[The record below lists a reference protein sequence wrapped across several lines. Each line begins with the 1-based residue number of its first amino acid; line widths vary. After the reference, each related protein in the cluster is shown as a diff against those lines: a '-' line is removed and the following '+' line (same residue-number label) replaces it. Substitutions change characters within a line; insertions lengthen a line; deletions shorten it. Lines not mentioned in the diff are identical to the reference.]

1 MIQYDWGIRMT
12 IELKSN
18 ENDKAVFTVEIQ
30 GEDFNKAVDKV
41 YNESKG
47 QFNIQGFRKGKAPR
61 KIIEV
66 NYGQT
71 IFYEDALNDI
81 MNEKYGEALAEL
93 ELNPIDYPEVDVKG
107 EVSIENSFEVEFTI
121 QLMPTPKLKDYSD
134 AEIDVIQMQA
144 SEEDLEQVLE
154 NEREKNSRL
163 VSVEDRPA
171 EDGDTV
177 NIDFEGFADGEAFD
191 GGKSENYDLVLGSNT
206 FIPGFEDGLIGV
218 NTGDELDVNVTFPEE
233 YQAENLAGKEATFK
247 VKVNNIKTKEL
258 PELDDDFAMDV
269 SEFDTFEEYKAN
281 LKEQLEE
288 NVEISNKNEKY
299 NRAIKCLIEYLE
311 VEIPEVVIENQIDTE
326 LHDFE
331 HRLAQMGMNL
341 DSYYQI
347 TQSEEKAVREELRPQ
362 AIARVQSDFALQA
375 LAEAEGLAAS
385 EEEIDKEL
393 RNLAE
398 QYNTEDV
405 DKFVED
411 FKAEEDLGP
420 IENFIITNKSL
431 DKAVEVVKFN
441 VVDKY
446 EDHGVIDLP
455 EEETEESEEE

>member
-1 MIQYDWGIRMT
+1 MT

-30 GEDFNKAVDKV
+30 GEEFDNAVNKV

-71 IFYEDALNDI
+71 IFYEDALNEI
-81 MNEKYGEALAEL
+81 MNEKYGEALEEL

-107 EVSIENSFEVEFTI
+107 EISIEKPFEVEFTV

-134 AEIDVIQMQA
+134 AEIDVIQMVA
-144 SEEDLEQVLE
+144 TDEDLDQVLE

-171 EDGDTV
+171 ENGDTV
-177 NIDFEGFADGEAFD
+177 NIDFEGFVDNVAFD

-206 FIPGFEDGLIGV
+206 FIPGFEDGLIGA
-218 NTGDELDVNVTFPEE
+218 NAGDELDVNVTFPEE
-233 YQAENLAGKEATFK
+233 YQAENLAGKDAVFK

-269 SEFDTFEEYKAN
+269 SEFDTFEEYKEN
-281 LKEQLEE
+281 LKKQLEE

-311 VEIPEVVIENQIDTE
+311 VEIPEVVIENQIDHE

-341 DSYYQI
+341 DTYYQI

-362 AIARVQSDFALQA
+362 AIARVESDFALQA
-375 LAEAEGLAAS
+375 LAEAEGLTAS

-398 QYNTEDV
+398 QYKTEDV

-446 EDHGVIDLP
+446 EEHGVIDLP
-455 EEETEESEEE
+455 EEETEEAEESEEE

>member
-1 MIQYDWGIRMT
+1 MT

-30 GEDFNKAVDKV
+30 GEEFDNAVNKV

-71 IFYEDALNDI
+71 IFYEDALNEI
-81 MNEKYGEALAEL
+81 MNEKYGEALEEL

-107 EVSIENSFEVEFTI
+107 EISIEKPFEVEFTV

-134 AEIDVIQMQA
+134 AEIDVIQMVA
-144 SEEDLEQVLE
+144 TDEDLDQVLE

-171 EDGDTV
+171 ENGDTV
-177 NIDFEGFADGEAFD
+177 NIDFEGFVDNVAFD

-206 FIPGFEDGLIGV
+206 FIPGFEDGLIAA
-218 NTGDELDVNVTFPEE
+218 NAGDELDVNVTFPEE
-233 YQAENLAGKEATFK
+233 YQAENLAGKDAVFK

-269 SEFDTFEEYKAN
+269 SEFDTFEEYKEN
-281 LKEQLEE
+281 LKKQLEE

-311 VEIPEVVIENQIDTE
+311 VEIPEVVIENQIDHE

-341 DSYYQI
+341 DTYYQI

-375 LAEAEGLAAS
+375 LADAEGLTAS

-398 QYNTEDV
+398 QYKTEDV

-446 EDHGVIDLP
+446 EEHGVIDLP
-455 EEETEESEEE
+455 EEETEEAEESEEE

>member
-1 MIQYDWGIRMT
+1 MT

-30 GEDFNKAVDKV
+30 GEEFDNAVNKV

-71 IFYEDALNDI
+71 IFYEDALNEI
-81 MNEKYGEALAEL
+81 MNEKYGEALEEL

-107 EVSIENSFEVEFTI
+107 EISIEKPFEVEFTV

-134 AEIDVIQMQA
+134 AEIDVIQMVA
-144 SEEDLEQVLE
+144 TDEDLDQVLE

-171 EDGDTV
+171 ENGDTV
-177 NIDFEGFADGEAFD
+177 NIDFEGFVDNVAFD

-206 FIPGFEDGLIGV
+206 FIPGFEDGLIAA
-218 NTGDELDVNVTFPEE
+218 NAGDELDVNVTFPEE
-233 YQAENLAGKEATFK
+233 YQAENLAGKDAVFK

-269 SEFDTFEEYKAN
+269 SEFDTFEEYKEN
-281 LKEQLEE
+281 LKKQLEE

-311 VEIPEVVIENQIDTE
+311 VEIPEVVIENQIDHE

-341 DSYYQI
+341 DTYYQI

-375 LAEAEGLAAS
+375 LAEAEGLTAS

-398 QYNTEDV
+398 QYKTEDV

-446 EDHGVIDLP
+446 EEHGVIDLP
-455 EEETEESEEE
+455 EEETEEAEESEE

>member
-1 MIQYDWGIRMT
+1 
-12 IELKSN
+12 
-18 ENDKAVFTVEIQ
+18 
-30 GEDFNKAVDKV
+30 
-41 YNESKG
+41 
-47 QFNIQGFRKGKAPR
+47 
-61 KIIEV
+61 
-66 NYGQT
+66 
-71 IFYEDALNDI
+71 
-81 MNEKYGEALAEL
+81 MNEKYGEALEEL
-93 ELNPIDYPEVDVKG
+93 EINPIDYPEVDVKG
-107 EVSIENSFEVEFTI
+107 EISIEKPFEVEFTV

-134 AEIDVIQMQA
+134 AEIDVIQMVA
-144 SEEDLEQVLE
+144 TDEDLDQVLE
-154 NEREKNSRL
+154 SEREKNSRL

-171 EDGDTV
+171 ESGDTL
-177 NIDFEGFADGEAFD
+177 NIDFEGFVDSVAFD

-206 FIPGFEDGLIGV
+206 FIPGFEDGLIGT
-218 NTGDELDVNVTFPEE
+218 NAGDELDVNVTFPEE
-233 YQAENLAGKEATFK
+233 YQAENLAGKDAIFK

-269 SEFDTFEEYKAN
+269 SEFDTFEEYKTD
-281 LKEQLEE
+281 LKKQLEE
-288 NVEISNKNEKY
+288 NVQISNKNEKY

-311 VEIPEVVIENQIDTE
+311 VEIPEVVIENQIDHE

-341 DSYYQI
+341 DTYYQI

-375 LAEAEGLAAS
+375 LAEAEGLTAS

-398 QYNTEDV
+398 QYKTEDV

-411 FKAEEDLGP
+411 FKAEEDLAP

-446 EDHGVIDLP
+446 EEHGVIDLP
-455 EEETEESEEE
+455 EEETEEAEESEEE

>member
-1 MIQYDWGIRMT
+1 MT

-30 GEDFNKAVDKV
+30 GEEFDNAVNKV

-71 IFYEDALNDI
+71 IFYEDALNEI
-81 MNEKYGEALAEL
+81 MNEKYGEALEEL

-107 EVSIENSFEVEFTI
+107 EISIEKPFEVEFTV

-134 AEIDVIQMQA
+134 AEIDVIQMVA
-144 SEEDLEQVLE
+144 TDEDLDQVLE

-171 EDGDTV
+171 ENGDTV
-177 NIDFEGFADGEAFD
+177 NIDFEGFVDNVAFD

-206 FIPGFEDGLIGV
+206 FIPGFEDGLIGA
-218 NTGDELDVNVTFPEE
+218 NAGDELDVNVTFPEE
-233 YQAENLAGKEATFK
+233 YQAENLAGKDAVFK

-269 SEFDTFEEYKAN
+269 SEFDTFEEYKEN
-281 LKEQLEE
+281 LKKQLEE

-311 VEIPEVVIENQIDTE
+311 VEIPEVVIENQIDHE

-341 DSYYQI
+341 DTYYQI

-375 LAEAEGLAAS
+375 LAEAEGLTAS

-398 QYNTEDV
+398 QYKTEDV

-411 FKAEEDLGP
+411 FKAEEDLGS

-446 EDHGVIDLP
+446 EEHGVIDLP
-455 EEETEESEEE
+455 EEETEEAEESEEE

>member
-1 MIQYDWGIRMT
+1 MT

-18 ENDKAVFTVEIQ
+18 ENDKAVFTVQIQ
-30 GEDFNKAVDKV
+30 GEEFDNAVNKV
-41 YNESKG
+41 YNKSKG

-71 IFYEDALNDI
+71 IFYEDALNEI
-81 MNEKYGEALAEL
+81 MNEKYGEALEEL
-93 ELNPIDYPEVDVKG
+93 EINPIDYPEVDVKG
-107 EVSIENSFEVEFTI
+107 EISIEKPFEVEFTV

-134 AEIDVIQMQA
+134 AEIDVIQMVA
-144 SEEDLEQVLE
+144 TDEDLDQVLE
-154 NEREKNSRL
+154 SEREKNSRL

-171 EDGDTV
+171 ENGDTL
-177 NIDFEGFADGEAFD
+177 NIDFEGFVDSVAFD

-206 FIPGFEDGLIGV
+206 FIPGFEDGLIGT
-218 NTGDELDVNVTFPEE
+218 NAGDELDVNVTFPEE
-233 YQAENLAGKEATFK
+233 YQAENLAGKDAIFK

-269 SEFDTFEEYKAN
+269 SEFDTFEEYKTD
-281 LKEQLEE
+281 LKKQLEE
-288 NVEISNKNEKY
+288 NVQISNKNEKY

-311 VEIPEVVIENQIDTE
+311 VEIPEVVIENQIDHE

-341 DSYYQI
+341 DTYYQI

-375 LAEAEGLAAS
+375 LAEAEGLTAS

-398 QYNTEDV
+398 QYKTEDV

-411 FKAEEDLGP
+411 FKAEEDLAP

-446 EDHGVIDLP
+446 EEHGVIDLP
-455 EEETEESEEE
+455 EEETEEAEESEEE

>member
-1 MIQYDWGIRMT
+1 MT

-18 ENDKAVFTVEIQ
+18 ENDKAVFTVQIQ
-30 GEDFNKAVDKV
+30 GEEFDNAVNKV

-71 IFYEDALNDI
+71 IFYEDALNEI
-81 MNEKYGEALAEL
+81 MNEKYGEALEEL
-93 ELNPIDYPEVDVKG
+93 EINPIDYPEVDVKG
-107 EVSIENSFEVEFTI
+107 EISIEKPFEVEFTV

-134 AEIDVIQMQA
+134 AEIDVIQMVA
-144 SEEDLEQVLE
+144 TDEDLDQVLE
-154 NEREKNSRL
+154 SEREKNSRL

-171 EDGDTV
+171 ENGDTL
-177 NIDFEGFADGEAFD
+177 NIDFEGFVDSVAFD

-206 FIPGFEDGLIGV
+206 FIPGFEDGLIGT
-218 NTGDELDVNVTFPEE
+218 NAGDELDVNVTFPEE
-233 YQAENLAGKEATFK
+233 YQAENLAGKDAIFK

-269 SEFDTFEEYKAN
+269 SEFDTFEEYKTD
-281 LKEQLEE
+281 LKKQLEE
-288 NVEISNKNEKY
+288 NVQISNKNEKY

-311 VEIPEVVIENQIDTE
+311 VEIPEVVIENQIDHE

-341 DSYYQI
+341 DTYYQI

-375 LAEAEGLAAS
+375 LAEAEGLTAS

-398 QYNTEDV
+398 QYKTEDV

-411 FKAEEDLGP
+411 FKAEEDLAP

-446 EDHGVIDLP
+446 EEHGVIDLP
-455 EEETEESEEE
+455 EEETEEAEESEEE

>member
-1 MIQYDWGIRMT
+1 MT

-30 GEDFNKAVDKV
+30 GEEFDNAVNKV

-71 IFYEDALNDI
+71 IFYEDALNEI
-81 MNEKYGEALAEL
+81 MNEKYGEALEEL

-107 EVSIENSFEVEFTI
+107 EISIEKPFEVEFTV

-134 AEIDVIQMQA
+134 AEIDVIQMVA
-144 SEEDLEQVLE
+144 TDEDLDQVLE

-171 EDGDTV
+171 ENGDTV
-177 NIDFEGFADGEAFD
+177 NIDFEGFVDNVAFD

-206 FIPGFEDGLIGV
+206 FIPGFEDGLIGA
-218 NTGDELDVNVTFPEE
+218 NAGDELDVNVTFPEE
-233 YQAENLAGKEATFK
+233 YQAENLAGKDAVFK

-269 SEFDTFEEYKAN
+269 SEFDTFEEYKEN
-281 LKEQLEE
+281 LKKQLEE

-311 VEIPEVVIENQIDTE
+311 VEIPEVVIENQIDHE

-341 DSYYQI
+341 DTYYQI

-375 LAEAEGLAAS
+375 LADAEGLTAS

-398 QYNTEDV
+398 QYKTEDV

-446 EDHGVIDLP
+446 EEHGVIDLP
-455 EEETEESEEE
+455 EEETEEAEESEEE

>member
-1 MIQYDWGIRMT
+1 
-12 IELKSN
+12 
-18 ENDKAVFTVEIQ
+18 
-30 GEDFNKAVDKV
+30 
-41 YNESKG
+41 
-47 QFNIQGFRKGKAPR
+47 
-61 KIIEV
+61 
-66 NYGQT
+66 
-71 IFYEDALNDI
+71 
-81 MNEKYGEALAEL
+81 
-93 ELNPIDYPEVDVKG
+93 
-107 EVSIENSFEVEFTI
+107 
-121 QLMPTPKLKDYSD
+121 
-134 AEIDVIQMQA
+134 
-144 SEEDLEQVLE
+144 
-154 NEREKNSRL
+154 
-163 VSVEDRPA
+163 
-171 EDGDTV
+171 
-177 NIDFEGFADGEAFD
+177 
-191 GGKSENYDLVLGSNT
+191 
-206 FIPGFEDGLIGV
+206 
-218 NTGDELDVNVTFPEE
+218 
-233 YQAENLAGKEATFK
+233 
-247 VKVNNIKTKEL
+247 
-258 PELDDDFAMDV
+258 MDV

-455 EEETEESEEE
+455 EEETEEAEESEEE

>member
-1 MIQYDWGIRMT
+1 MT

-30 GEDFNKAVDKV
+30 GEEFDNAVNKV

-71 IFYEDALNDI
+71 IFYEDALNEI
-81 MNEKYGEALAEL
+81 MNEKYGEALEEL

-107 EVSIENSFEVEFTI
+107 EISIEKPFEVEFTV

-134 AEIDVIQMQA
+134 AEIDVIQMVA
-144 SEEDLEQVLE
+144 TDEDLDQVLE

-171 EDGDTV
+171 ENGDTV
-177 NIDFEGFADGEAFD
+177 NIDFEGFVDNVAFD

-206 FIPGFEDGLIGV
+206 FIPGFEDGLIGA
-218 NTGDELDVNVTFPEE
+218 NAGDELDVNVTFPEE
-233 YQAENLAGKEATFK
+233 YQAENLAGKDAVFK
-247 VKVNNIKTKEL
+247 VKINNIKTKEL

-269 SEFDTFEEYKAN
+269 SEFDTFEEYKEN
-281 LKEQLEE
+281 LKKQLEE

-311 VEIPEVVIENQIDTE
+311 VEIPEVVIENQIDHE

-341 DSYYQI
+341 DTYYQI

-375 LAEAEGLAAS
+375 LAEAEGLTAS

-398 QYNTEDV
+398 QYKTEDV

-446 EDHGVIDLP
+446 EEHGVIDLP
-455 EEETEESEEE
+455 EEETEEAEESEEE

>member
-1 MIQYDWGIRMT
+1 MT

-30 GEDFNKAVDKV
+30 GEEFDNAVNKV

-71 IFYEDALNDI
+71 IFYEDALNEI
-81 MNEKYGEALAEL
+81 MNEKYGEALEEL

-107 EVSIENSFEVEFTI
+107 EISIEKPFEVEFTV

-134 AEIDVIQMQA
+134 AEIDVIQMVA
-144 SEEDLEQVLE
+144 TDEDLDQVLE

-171 EDGDTV
+171 ENGDTV
-177 NIDFEGFADGEAFD
+177 NIDFEGFVDNVAFD

-206 FIPGFEDGLIGV
+206 FIPGFEDGLIGA

-233 YQAENLAGKEATFK
+233 YQAENLAGKDAVFK

-269 SEFDTFEEYKAN
+269 SEFDTFEEYKEN
-281 LKEQLEE
+281 LKKQLEE

-311 VEIPEVVIENQIDTE
+311 VEIPEVVIENQIDHE

-341 DSYYQI
+341 DTYYQI

-375 LAEAEGLAAS
+375 LAEAEGLTAS

-398 QYNTEDV
+398 QYKTEDV

-446 EDHGVIDLP
+446 EEHGVIDLP
-455 EEETEESEEE
+455 EEETEEAEESEEE

>member
-1 MIQYDWGIRMT
+1 MT

-30 GEDFNKAVDKV
+30 GEEFDNAVNKV

-71 IFYEDALNDI
+71 IFYEDALNEI
-81 MNEKYGEALAEL
+81 MNEKYGEALEEL

-107 EVSIENSFEVEFTI
+107 EISIEKPFEVEFTV

-134 AEIDVIQMQA
+134 AEIDVIQMVA
-144 SEEDLEQVLE
+144 TDEDLDQVLE

-171 EDGDTV
+171 ENGDTV
-177 NIDFEGFADGEAFD
+177 NIDFEGFVDNVAFD

-206 FIPGFEDGLIGV
+206 FIPGFEDGLIGA

-233 YQAENLAGKEATFK
+233 YQAENLAGKDAVFK

-269 SEFDTFEEYKAN
+269 SEFDTFEEYKEN
-281 LKEQLEE
+281 LKKQLEE

-311 VEIPEVVIENQIDTE
+311 VEIPEVVIENQIDHE

-341 DSYYQI
+341 DTYYQI

-362 AIARVQSDFALQA
+362 AIARVESDFALQA
-375 LAEAEGLAAS
+375 LAEAEGLTAS

-398 QYNTEDV
+398 QYKTEDV

-446 EDHGVIDLP
+446 EEHGVIDLP
-455 EEETEESEEE
+455 EEETEEAEESEEE

>member
-1 MIQYDWGIRMT
+1 MT

-30 GEDFNKAVDKV
+30 GEEFDNAVNKV

-71 IFYEDALNDI
+71 IFYEDALNEI
-81 MNEKYGEALAEL
+81 MNEKYGEALEEL

-107 EVSIENSFEVEFTI
+107 EISIEKPFEVEFTV

-134 AEIDVIQMQA
+134 AEIDVIQMVA
-144 SEEDLEQVLE
+144 TDEDLDQVLE

-171 EDGDTV
+171 ENGDTV
-177 NIDFEGFADGEAFD
+177 NIDFEGFVDNVAFD

-206 FIPGFEDGLIGV
+206 FIPGFEDGLIGA
-218 NTGDELDVNVTFPEE
+218 NAGDELDVNVTFPEE
-233 YQAENLAGKEATFK
+233 YQAENLAGKDAVFK

-269 SEFDTFEEYKAN
+269 SEFDTFEEYKEN
-281 LKEQLEE
+281 LKKQLEE

-311 VEIPEVVIENQIDTE
+311 VEIPEVVIENQIDHE

-341 DSYYQI
+341 DTYYQI

-375 LAEAEGLAAS
+375 LAEAEGLTAS

-398 QYNTEDV
+398 QYKTEDV

-446 EDHGVIDLP
+446 EEHGVIDLP
-455 EEETEESEEE
+455 EEETEEAEESEEE

>member
-1 MIQYDWGIRMT
+1 MT

-30 GEDFNKAVDKV
+30 GEEFDNAVNKV

-71 IFYEDALNDI
+71 IFYEDALNEI
-81 MNEKYGEALAEL
+81 MNEKYGEALEEL

-107 EVSIENSFEVEFTI
+107 EISIENPFEVEFTV

-134 AEIDVIQMQA
+134 AEIDVIQMVA
-144 SEEDLEQVLE
+144 TDEDLDQVLE

-171 EDGDTV
+171 ENGDTV
-177 NIDFEGFADGEAFD
+177 NIDFEGFVDNVAFD

-206 FIPGFEDGLIGV
+206 FIPGFEDGLIGA
-218 NTGDELDVNVTFPEE
+218 NAGDELDVNVTFPEE
-233 YQAENLAGKEATFK
+233 YQAENLAGKDAVFK

-269 SEFDTFEEYKAN
+269 SEFDTFEEYKEN
-281 LKEQLEE
+281 LKKQLEE

-311 VEIPEVVIENQIDTE
+311 VEIPEVVIENQIDHE

-341 DSYYQI
+341 DTYYQI

-362 AIARVQSDFALQA
+362 AIARVESDFALQA
-375 LAEAEGLAAS
+375 LAEAEGLTAS

-398 QYNTEDV
+398 QYKTEDV

-446 EDHGVIDLP
+446 EEHGVIDLP
-455 EEETEESEEE
+455 EEETEEAEESEEE